1 MSLNPIF
8 FNFKGTTNIYTITDT
23 HQDTRKT
30 RTVLSEVVNKAKKQ
44 KNVLLL
50 NCGDMFKGIYP
61 RELEADSFVKAKEL
75 APELEIV
82 TTLGNNDLGFNEQHL
97 KYLISTIKKFSENGI
112 KTVCANL
119 FDKNTGKRPEWL
131 SPYVVVERDGDKN
144 FITGFCINNINSNE
158 LSVQPVNQELVL
170 DEIDAQIVVFR
181 CIKEP
186 ACTGIASVPFRAE
199 EEGDRPFPALRRRQF
214 FHLKGTDL
222 VIRKTSHI
230 QRFSGDSLYEF
241 DLPGRNRLGK
251 KSALRTESGKRIIK
265 WECAERLHARNDQ
278 REHSRHPKPEL
289 FH

>member
-97 KYLISTIKKFSENGI
+97 KYLISTIKKIF
-112 KTVCANL
+112 
-119 FDKNTGKRPEWL
+119 GKWNKKRFVQISLTKIQVNVL
-131 SPYVVVERDGDKN
+131 SG
-144 FITGFCINNINSNE
+144 
-158 LSVQPVNQELVL
+158 LVL
-170 DEIDAQIVVFR
+170 MLLWKEMETKILLQVF
-181 CIKEP
+181 
-186 ACTGIASVPFRAE
+186 V
-199 EEGDRPFPALRRRQF
+199 L
-214 FHLKGTDL
+214 
-222 VIRKTSHI
+222 
-230 QRFSGDSLYEF
+230 
-241 DLPGRNRLGK
+241 
-251 KSALRTESGKRIIK
+251 II
-265 WECAERLHARNDQ
+265 
-278 REHSRHPKPEL
+278 
-289 FH
+289 